1 VEGLG
6 EKVQE
11 LLHELANLPA
21 FSSFAQAKAV
31 DALNP
36 WVFTNYILWMLVAA
50 VLTAVFFLIA
60 ARKVKLVPEGIS
72 NIAEAGVEFVRN
84 MCVDVMGDQ
93 GIKYFPFVA
102 TLFFFILFNNIVGL
116 IPGFKPGTGTIGV
129 TATLALL
136 TWVAFVWVGFTKN
149 GFFGYM
155 KSLIPS
161 GVREMGIGARIVL
174 GIYIFALEFFSTF
187 IIRPL
192 TLAVRLFAN
201 MYAGHIILGIFG
213 AFVALSWAQFSVGGT
228 LVGALSLFMTIIMY
242 AFEVFVA
249 FIQAYVF
256 AILTAVYIGSSLHA
270 SEH

>member
-1 VEGLG
+1 MEGLG
-6 EKVQE
+6 EKVAE

-21 FSSFAQAKAV
+21 FSTFEEAHAV
-31 DALNP
+31 PAGDP
-36 WVFTNYILWMLVAA
+36 WVFTNYILWMLVGAA
-50 VLTAVFFLIA
+50 LTALFFLIA
-60 ARKVKLVPEGIS
+60 ARKVRIVPEGVS
-72 NIAEAGVEFVRN
+72 NVAEAGIEFIRN
-84 MCVDVMGDQ
+84 MCTDVIGEQ
-93 GIKYFPFVA
+93 GVKYFPFIA
-102 TLFFFILFNNIVGL
+102 TLFFFILFNNMVGL

-129 TATLALL
+129 TATLAIL
-136 TWVAFVWVGFTKN
+136 TWVVFVWVGIAKN

-161 GVREMGIGARIVL
+161 GVREMGLGARIGL
-174 GIYIFALEFFSTF
+174 GAYIFALEFFSTF

-201 MYAGHIILGIFG
+201 MYAGHIIIGIFS
-213 AFVALSWAQFSVGGT
+213 AFVALAWAKFSIGGG
-228 LVGALSLFMTIIMY
+228 LIGGLSLVMTILMY

-256 AILTAVYIGSSLHA
+256 AILTAVYIGGSIHA